1 MMKNRFWSVAW
12 PLGLSFHVSG
22 QQIEYGHLNWVEGEG
37 VIHSINIAERTAV
50 ISGYRYTFGH
60 PSGQD
65 QPRIELSGR
74 DHGAFQMLRTGMKVR
89 FHFVAVPNSYRRV
102 LYLRHLPG
110 ED

>member
-1 MMKNRFWSVAW
+1 MMKNRFWSVAC
-12 PLGLSFHVSG
+12 PLVLSFHVSG
-22 QQIEYGHLNWVEGEG
+22 QQIEYGHLNWIEEEG
-37 VIHSINIAERTAV
+37 VIHSISIGDRTAV

-60 PSGQD
+60 SSGQD
-65 QPRIELSGR
+65 QPGIELSGR

-102 LYLRHLPG
+102 LYLWHLPD

>member
-1 MMKNRFWSVAW
+1 M
-12 PLGLSFHVSG
+12 
-22 QQIEYGHLNWVEGEG
+22 NWVEGEG
-37 VIHSINIAERTAV
+37 VIRSINIADRTAV

-65 QPRIELSGR
+65 MPIIELSGR

-89 FHFVAVPNSYRRV
+89 FHFVAVPNGYRRV
-102 LYLRHLPG
+102 LYLRHLHG